1 MFLTWI
7 SGFQCFDL
15 PGQAANGVD
24 AASSTPTPS
33 DRKEKKDKKDKSEKK
48 DKKDK
53 SHKKE
58 KKSKKEKKDKDHERS
73 DASPVRSPA
82 SVEMTAGTPSQLPGE
97 PAATESKETVA
108 VDPPEPESKQ
118 KNTLNAKSLAA
129 LNRANTCDLMQQ
141 GEIPAEVDDS
151 SKSERLDLSDRTKS
165 IRHAHLNKF
174 GRSLKSSELIS
185 VIFHMKTSWNNK
197 LCCFKCF
204 NSSQP
209 LHTIQGR
216 NTPVEIRTLA
226 RNIRAGQLS
235 GVARE
240 FICAKT
246 LQLTIGKSF
255 WHWFSVW
262 KAFGKFWKR

>member
-1 MFLTWI
+1 M
-7 SGFQCFDL
+7 

-185 VIFHMKTSWNNK
+185 VIFSHEDIMEQQTLLFQVLQQFPASAYDPRPQHPGGDQNPGTKHSGRPAFRCCTGIHMCQNLAINNWK
-197 LCCFKCF
+197 
-204 NSSQP
+204 
-209 LHTIQGR
+209 I
-216 NTPVEIRTLA
+216 ILA
-226 RNIRAGQLS
+226 L
-235 GVARE
+235 V
-240 FICAKT
+240 
-246 LQLTIGKSF
+246 
-255 WHWFSVW
+255 
-262 KAFGKFWKR
+262 FGLEGLWEVLEALRKHD